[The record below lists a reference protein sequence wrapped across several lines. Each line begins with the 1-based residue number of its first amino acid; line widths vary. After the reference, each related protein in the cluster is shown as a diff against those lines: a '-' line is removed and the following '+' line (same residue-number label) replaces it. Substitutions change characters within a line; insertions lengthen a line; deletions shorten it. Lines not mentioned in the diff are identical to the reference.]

1 MAARSESD
9 HHKLRQVRRRFQ
21 NKNSVKNLVP
31 IRDEACLNR
40 LTEEINEVA
49 AQTTPAETM
58 FSLRAGHYP
67 CPDSSTA
74 ERGAAV
80 GSHHPGGPAL
90 LPARSNAGSPAL
102 LTRPTVAIIPEMSWD
117 ELPDEALISRYR
129 EEADRQLA
137 EQYVNELFRRHH
149 AKVARW
155 CLSFAPDR
163 ESAADLAQEICAK
176 AYKNLGYFKGQS
188 KFSTWLFSIARNHCL
203 NAVRARSSTPDMES
217 EETVIDSLP
226 DLASD
231 NPHQTVERNQ
241 LMKIARQFVNSEL
254 DETEKQVFTLH
265 FAEEMP
271 LDVITRMLNLS
282 NASGA
287 KAYLVSA
294 KRKLDRAVKR
304 WKAAV

>member
-1 MAARSESD
+1 MF
-9 HHKLRQVRRRFQ
+9 RQG
-21 NKNSVKNLVP
+21 P
-31 IRDEACLNR
+31 ATCLNQ

-58 FSLRAGHYP
+58 FSLRAGHYS
-67 CPDSSTA
+67 CPENPAAEHGTA
-74 ERGAAV
+74 AGC
-80 GSHHPGGPAL
+80 HHPGGPAL
-90 LPARSNAGSPAL
+90 LPARGNDGSPASL
-102 LTRPTVAIIPEMSWD
+102 IRPAIAIIPEMSWD
-117 ELPDEALISRYR
+117 ELTDEALISRYR
-129 EEADRQLA
+129 EEADKQVA
-137 EQYVNELFRRHH
+137 EQCVNELFRRHH

-254 DETEKQVFTLH
+254 DDTEKQVFTLH